1 AEGRPNAIDLIINK
15 EIDLI
20 INTPVGKGAKTDEG
34 RIRSFAVSHG
44 IHVVTSIAGAQ
55 AAVQGIEAILKK
67 KMEVRAL
74 QDYHPQYG
82 APKAVRSEA
91 LV

>member
-1 AEGRPNAIDLIINK
+1 M
-15 EIDLI
+15 
-20 INTPVGKGAKTDEG
+20 
-34 RIRSFAVSHG
+34 SHG

-82 APKAVRSEA
+82 VPKAVRSEA

>member
-1 AEGRPNAIDLIINK
+1 
-15 EIDLI
+15 
-20 INTPVGKGAKTDEG
+20 
-34 RIRSFAVSHG
+34 VSHG

-55 AAVQGIEAILKK
+55 AAVQGIEALLKG

-82 APKAVRSEA
+82 QTKAARTEA